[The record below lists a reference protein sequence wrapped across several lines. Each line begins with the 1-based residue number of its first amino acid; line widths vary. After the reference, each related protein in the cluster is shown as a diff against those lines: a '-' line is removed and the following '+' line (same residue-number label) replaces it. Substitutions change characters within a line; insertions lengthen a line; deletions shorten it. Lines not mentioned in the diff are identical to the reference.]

1 MLSVSSQSLDRPL
14 ILGDNLGCLLVV
26 LAVFVPSY
34 ILITE
39 SSFKFFQ
46 RETSQTMSSFPY
58 VGLDE
63 IKNDKIGTL
72 KALFAEF
79 IGTGILVKFRKDIL
93 YSMDHSKGLDLYSK
107 DKHFIKIK
115 SCKTGLNV
123 LI

>member
-1 MLSVSSQSLDRPL
+1 MLSVSSQLLDRPL

-26 LAVFVPSY
+26 LTVFVLSY

-39 SSFKFFQ
+39 LSFKFFQ

-79 IGTGILVKFRKDIL
+79 IGTGILVKLRDIL
-93 YSMDHSKGLDLYSK
+93 VIEKRKIYCYEWIIRRVWIWTCN
-107 DKHFIKIK
+107 IKINI
-115 SCKTGLNV
+115 L
-123 LI
+123 LR